1 MRSKFLFQKSD
12 IYVNFLEWDLDFEAG
27 KGRECCDSEGEE
39 GEKALASEVWEK
51 GEGAP
56 GLSGAPSRGVV
67 EMFSIRAEDQQQRV
81 LCRQRCF
88 RIS

>member
-1 MRSKFLFQKSD
+1 MANFLEYKSRYFILRSKFIFQKSD
-12 IYVNFLEWDLDFEAG
+12 IYVNFLEWGFEFRGG
-27 KGRECCDSEGEE
+27 K
-39 GEKALASEVWEK
+39 K

-67 EMFSIRAEDQQQRV
+67 EMFSIRAEDQQQREP
-81 LCRQRCF
+81 CRQRCF